1 MSINTSHIP
10 YLSEL
15 SCFSE
20 ITSGME
26 MRLRWFRTL
35 GTGGRVDPLGNI
47 LGGLFGMGKGKE
59 RCFV

>member
-1 MSINTSHIP
+1 
-10 YLSEL
+10 
-15 SCFSE
+15 
-20 ITSGME
+20 
-26 MRLRWFRTL
+26 LRWFRTL